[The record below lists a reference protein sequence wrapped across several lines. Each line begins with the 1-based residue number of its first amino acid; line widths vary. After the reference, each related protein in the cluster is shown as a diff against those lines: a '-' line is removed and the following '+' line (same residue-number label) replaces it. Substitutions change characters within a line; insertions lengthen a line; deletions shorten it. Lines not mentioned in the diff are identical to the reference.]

1 MQILNKISTY
11 INNKTIKSN
20 SKTFDETKR
29 LTIELLKQIDYH
41 IEHIE
46 KDDNP
51 DNFSF
56 DVLKRLNKDLSKVL
70 KYI

>member
-1 MQILNKISTY
+1 MQILNKITTY

-41 IEHIE
+41 IEQIE

-56 DVLKRLNKDLSKVL
+56 NVFNRLNKDLSKVL